1 MLERIIIILAD
12 NDDDKERSSLCLCGE
27 IQVKVIMRPPKYLPH
42 RNPISYFGITI
53 IIIIVRI
60 LDSNDNDDD
69 DDNDDGKDEK

>member
-12 NDDDKERSSLCLCGE
+12 NDDDKERSSLCLCRE

-42 RNPISYFGITI
+42 RNPISYFGITT
-53 IIIIVRI
+53 IIVRI
-60 LDSNDNDDD
+60 LDSNDNGDD

>member
-1 MLERIIIILAD
+1 MLKRIIIILAD
-12 NDDDKERSSLCLCGE
+12 NDYDKGRSSLCLCGE

-53 IIIIVRI
+53 IIVRI

-69 DDNDDGKDEK
+69 DNDDGKDEK